1 MTRLVVKYNARFSDL
16 GVRIQFVEPFPA
28 KVKSH
33 KETFLCDFSANR
45 QLVGIE
51 ILFGM
56 SSEGIYHIDPL
67 SALENQNPAL
77 TRQARFSYDEK
88 VSASY
93 LELRKCSSRR
103 KTVYL
108 PGAVFLDEQDRLV
121 GLEVSWQPGDLV
133 ATDRDQTAEKPE
145 RGNGR

>member
-1 MTRLVVKYNARFSDL
+1 MQRLVVKYNAEFSDL

-28 KVKSH
+28 KVGSH
-33 KETFLCDFSANR
+33 RETFLCKFDDKR
-45 QLVGIE
+45 ELVGIE

-67 SALENQNPAL
+67 SALENQDPAL
-77 TRQARFSYDEK
+77 TKQAGFSYDEK

-93 LELRKCSSRR
+93 LELRKCSRR

-108 PGAVFLDEQDRLV
+108 PGNVFLDEHDRLV
-121 GLEVSWQPGDLV
+121 GLEVIWRSGDLS
-133 ATDRDQTAEKPE
+133 AEEPE
-145 RGNGR
+145 KGRGR